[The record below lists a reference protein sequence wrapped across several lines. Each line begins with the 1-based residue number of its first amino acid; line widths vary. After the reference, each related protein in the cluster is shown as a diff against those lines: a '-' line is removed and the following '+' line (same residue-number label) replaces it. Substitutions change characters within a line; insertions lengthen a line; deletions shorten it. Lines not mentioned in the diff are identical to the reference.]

1 MLSSRNEQKVEVVN
15 IRGGIEGYFYE
26 SRPRN
31 KRSRGRTLVAYS
43 TRTLVCSD
51 VCASNADLYL
61 VHVHS
66 SACVCIPRR
75 AHVQQGLLYLVC
87 VCLCLMPYF
96 SNTIS
101 LYVERKVSAASV

>member
-75 AHVQQGLLYLVC
+75 ACAARVTVLGLC
-87 VCLCLMPYF
+87 VSVSDALFLEHHKLMC
-96 SNTIS
+96 
-101 LYVERKVSAASV
+101 